1 MVIENK
7 RSVYQWEEGRRKRR
21 GLRGTNCYVQNKCLK
36 DIFYNTQYFIIN
48 NEVLPLKIGNHYVGH
63 L

>member
-7 RSVYQWEEGRRKRR
+7 HSVYQWEEGRRKCR
-21 GLRGTNCYVQNKCLK
+21 GFRGTNYHVQNKCLK